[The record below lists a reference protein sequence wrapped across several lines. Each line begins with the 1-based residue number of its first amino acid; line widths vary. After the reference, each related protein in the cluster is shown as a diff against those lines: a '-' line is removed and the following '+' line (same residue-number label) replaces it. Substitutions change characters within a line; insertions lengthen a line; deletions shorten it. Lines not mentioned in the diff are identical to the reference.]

1 MTVASFVDTNVLV
14 YADDIHA
21 PAKRER
27 AESLITQI
35 ADARSGYVSMQVLQ
49 EYFDIAMKKL
59 RLSAEFARERVKK
72 YARLNVVILEPA
84 DLLAAIDLHR
94 EHQFSIWDALIIQ
107 AALISHCDTLYSED
121 LQHGRRIDGLQIV
134 NPFR

>member
-1 MTVASFVDTNVLV
+1 MTAASFVDTNVLL
-14 YADDIHA
+14 YADDIHS

-27 AESLITQI
+27 AESVIKRIT
-35 ADARSGYVSMQVLQ
+35 DARSGHLSMQVLQ
-49 EYFDIAMKKL
+49 EYFAVATKKL
-59 RLSAEFARERVKK
+59 RLSAEFARQRVEE
-72 YARLNVVILEPA
+72 YAGLHVVVLKPA
-84 DLLAAIDLHR
+84 DLLDAIALHR

-121 LQHGRRIDGLQIV
+121 LQDGRRIDGLEIV